1 MSYQLPDA
9 GGAVARAAEDT
20 SPKAIILRDVVM
32 QGRVALARP
41 QDRARQHG
49 GIAERQVASSPPPS
63 VSGPGLAH
71 LQAARRP
78 EPAVPAQPALA
89 DAVRIEEEARQRGYE
104 EGFAK
109 GSIEGRARGDEEAR
123 QRAAQAAEK
132 ASREFEDHAQRLT
145 RELKQEALAGYQ
157 ARVRVLDGLIAA
169 LPPAIEARLAAA
181 EDDMLALCFEVVC
194 RVLGESVIRPEALRA
209 QLAKAMQELR
219 GRKLAAI
226 HMHPED
232 LALLQQESQEL
243 SCEPSAGGSVQWIAS
258 TDVELGGCI
267 LQSPEGGLDAR
278 FETQLNALRESL
290 LQTRAAARTSES

>member
-1 MSYQLPDA
+1 MSSQLPDA
-9 GGAVARAAEDT
+9 GDAAARGEEDT

-41 QDRARQHG
+41 QDRARQPG
-49 GIAERQVASSPPPS
+49 GIAERQAVSSPPT
-63 VSGPGLAH
+63 VSSPGLAH
-71 LQAARRP
+71 LPASRRA
-78 EPAVPAQPALA
+78 EPAVPARPALA
-89 DAVRIEEEARQRGYE
+89 DEVRIEEEARQRGYE

-132 ASREFEDHAQRLT
+132 ASREFEEHAQRLT

-169 LPPAIEARLAAA
+169 LPPGIEARLAGA

-209 QLAKAMQELR
+209 HLAKAMQELR

-226 HMHPED
+226 HMHPDD
-232 LALLQQESQEL
+232 LALLQEEGRESWA
-243 SCEPSAGGSVQWIAS
+243 SGGVQWIAS

-290 LQTRAAARTSES
+290 LQTRAVARTSES

>member
-1 MSYQLPDA
+1 MSSQLPDA
-9 GGAVARAAEDT
+9 GDAVARAGEDA
-20 SPKAIILRDVVM
+20 SPKAIILRDVVV

-41 QDRARQHG
+41 QDRARQQG
-49 GIAERQVASSPPPS
+49 GIAERQVASSPPS
-63 VSGPGLAH
+63 VSSPALAH
-71 LQAARRP
+71 LQAARRA
-78 EPAVPAQPALA
+78 EPAVQAQPALV

-145 RELKQEALAGYQ
+145 RELKQEALVGYQ

-194 RVLGESVIRPEALRA
+194 RVLGESAVRPEALRA
-209 QLAKAMQELR
+209 QLVNATRELR

-243 SCEPSAGGSVQWIAS
+243 SREPLAGGSVQWIAS

-290 LQTRAAARTSES
+290 LQTRAAVRTSES